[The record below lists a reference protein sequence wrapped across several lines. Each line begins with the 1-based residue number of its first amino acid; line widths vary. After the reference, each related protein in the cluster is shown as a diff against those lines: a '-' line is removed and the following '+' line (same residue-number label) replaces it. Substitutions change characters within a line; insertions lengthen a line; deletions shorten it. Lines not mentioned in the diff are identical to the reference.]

1 MNVLS
6 LWILGGGKLW
16 LDLEGVGTKVI
27 SLRLEEIGWE
37 ILGTVTVEPRE
48 SSGETWSWDTDL
60 SGLGND
66 VSPSWLS
73 LLDGVLEEVG
83 EEEVLELWVLAV
95 GISDVLEEDGADDA
109 SSAPHEGDGWLV
121 ELPLVLLSGLLHEH
135 ETLGVGDNLGG
146 VKRLLEVLKE
156 LLAVTSEL
164 GLASNEWE
172 DLRGF
177 GALSL
182 DGRQATGKDGLS
194 NQGNRHTEIKSV
206 DGSPLS
212 GSLLS
217 SGVKDLLEE
226 WGSVII
232 IEVHD
237 IAGDLD
243 QERVKDA
250 LVPLGEN
257 ITNLLSGH
265 TETTLHDVVGL

>member
-6 LWILGGGKLW
+6 LWVLGRGELW
-16 LDLEGVGTKVI
+16 LDLEGVGTEVV
-27 SLRLEEIGWE
+27 SLGLEEVGWE
-37 ILGTVTVEPRE
+37 ILGAVTVEPRKCG
-48 SSGETWSWDTDL
+48 GETWSWDTDL

-95 GISDVLEEDGADDA
+95 GISDVLEENGADDA
-109 SSAPHEGDGWLV
+109 SSAPHEGDGRLV
-121 ELPLVLLSGLLHEH
+121 ELPVVLLSGLLHEH

-146 VKRLLEVLKE
+146 VESLLEVLKE
-156 LLAVTSEL
+156 LLAVTGEL
-164 GLASNEWE
+164 GLASNEWK
-172 DLRGF
+172 DLRGR

-182 DGRQATGKDGLS
+182 DGRQAAGKDGLS
-194 NQGNRHTEIKSV
+194 DQGNWHTEIKSV

-217 SGVKDLLEE
+217 SGVEDLLKK

-232 IEVHD
+232 VEVHD
-237 IAGDLD
+237 IAGDLN